1 MKDFAQ
7 LSPEELNKMNKQVLI
22 AIIGSLQ
29 SQLNSI
35 SGQLELLTEQIA
47 LMNQRSF
54 GRKTERADQIDQN
67 QLNLFDV
74 FNEPEVLCDDS
85 PEPEVSEVI
94 VSTHTRK
101 KASQKREHDLEGL
114 PARIFEHTLTKE
126 ELAEKFPDG
135 YKELPFETY
144 KRLSLIPQTF
154 LVDEH
159 HVHVYVSKNNDGT
172 IVRAERPADVMRDCI
187 ATPSLIAALING
199 KYVNHLPLERQSK
212 CYRENG
218 VNLEV
223 NTLANWMINVAERHL
238 APICDELH
246 NYLYDSRV
254 IHADETPFRVI
265 MKDKPDA
272 GDVNYMFVYR
282 NGKCDNKY
290 PVVIY
295 DFQRTRSS
303 SHADEFLKGYSGT
316 LVTDGFSGYDALD
329 RRRSDLK
336 VAGCWVHSKRKFA
349 EIVKA
354 IGTQNAGS
362 AIAVKASKKISE
374 MFHIDSQWDD
384 LSKRQREK
392 QRQLILKPKVDDFF
406 EWAKKVVI
414 TLPAGSSTAR
424 GLNYCINQEDHLR
437 VFLSDGNVPM
447 DNNLAEQAIRPFTL
461 GRKNWVT
468 MYSPKGASASAIIY
482 SLVETAKANEL
493 RLYDYFE
500 YLIAE
505 MSKHLR
511 EEAKQKKL
519 LGDKYV
525 PDRKYIQDL
534 LPWSKSIQKQFHLP
548 KKKS

>member
-1 MKDFAQ
+1 
-7 LSPEELNKMNKQVLI
+7 MNKQVLI

-35 SGQLELLTEQIA
+35 SGQLELLTEQVA

-54 GRKTERADQIDQN
+54 GRKTERADQIDPN
-67 QLNLFDV
+67 QLNLFEV
-74 FNEPEVLCDDS
+74 FNEPEVYSDDS
-85 PEPEVSEVI
+85 PEPEVSEII
-94 VSTHTRK
+94 VSSHTRK
-101 KASQKREHDLEGL
+101 KSSQKREHDLEGL

-126 ELAEKFPDG
+126 ELAEKFPNG

-144 KRLSLIPQTF
+144 KRLSIIPQTF

-172 IVRAERPADVMRDCI
+172 IARAERPADVMRDCI

-212 CYRENG
+212 CYKENG

-223 NTLANWMINVAERHL
+223 NTLANWMINVSERHL

-254 IHADETPFRVI
+254 IHVDETPFRVI
-265 MKDKPDA
+265 MKDHPED
-272 GDVNYMFVYR
+272 GDVNYMWVYR
-282 NGKCDNKY
+282 NGKCDSKY

-295 DFQRTRSS
+295 DFQRTRNS
-303 SHADEFLKGYSGT
+303 SHADEFLQGYSGT
-316 LVTDGFSGYDALD
+316 LVTDGFSGYDSLD
-329 RRRSDLK
+329 RRRNDLK
-336 VAGCWVHSKRKFA
+336 VAGCWIHAKRKFA

-354 IGTQNAGS
+354 VGSENAVS

-374 MFHIDSQWDD
+374 MFHIDNQWDD
-384 LSKRQREK
+384 LSKRAREK
-392 QRQLILKPKVDDFF
+392 QRQQVLKPKVDDFF

-414 TLPAGSSTAR
+414 TLPAGSATAR
-424 GLNYCINQEDHLR
+424 GLNYCINQEEHLR
-437 VFLSDGNVPM
+437 VFLYDGNVPM
-447 DNNLAEQAIRPFTL
+447 DNNRAEQAIRPFTL

-500 YLIAE
+500 FLIAE

-511 EEAKQKKL
+511 EEARQKKL
-519 LGDKYV
+519 LGEDYI

-534 LPWSKSIQKQFHLP
+534 LPWSKNIQKQFHLP

>member
-22 AIIGSLQ
+22 TIIGSLQ

-54 GRKTERADQIDQN
+54 GRKTERADQLDPN

-74 FNEPEVLCDDS
+74 FNEPEAYSDNS
-85 PEPEVSEVI
+85 PDPEVSEII
-94 VSTHTRK
+94 VSSHTRK
-101 KASQKREHDLEGL
+101 KTIQKREHDLEGL

-126 ELAEKFPDG
+126 ELAEKFPNG

-144 KRLSLIPQTF
+144 KRLSIIPQTF

-187 ATPSLIAALING
+187 ATPSLISALITG

-212 CYRENG
+212 CYKENG

-223 NTLANWMINVAERHL
+223 NTLANWMINVSERHF

-254 IHADETPFRVI
+254 VHADETPFRVI
-265 MKDKPDA
+265 MKDHPED

-282 NGKCDNKY
+282 NGKCDSKY

-295 DFQRTRSS
+295 DFQRTRNG
-303 SHADEFLKGYSGT
+303 SHADDFLKGYSGT

-329 RRRSDLK
+329 RRRSDLI
-336 VAGCWVHSKRKFA
+336 VAGCWIHAKRKFA

-354 IGTQNAGS
+354 VGPENAGS

-374 MFHIDSQWDD
+374 LFHLDSQWDD
-384 LSKRQREK
+384 LSKRAREK
-392 QRQLILKPKVDDFF
+392 QRQQVLKPKVDDFF
-406 EWAKKVVI
+406 AWAKKVVV
-414 TLPAGSSTAR
+414 TLPSGSATAR
-424 GLNYCINQEDHLR
+424 GLNYCINQEEHLR

-447 DNNLAEQAIRPFTL
+447 DNNRAEQAIRPFTL

-500 YLIAE
+500 YLISE
-505 MSKHLR
+505 MSRHLR
-511 EEAKQKKL
+511 EEARQKKL

-525 PDRKYIQDL
+525 PERKYIQDF
-534 LPWSKSIQKQFHLP
+534 LPWSKNIQKQFHLP
-548 KKKS
+548 KKKF

>member
-22 AIIGSLQ
+22 TIIGSLQ

-54 GRKTERADQIDQN
+54 GRKTERADQLDPN

-74 FNEPEVLCDDS
+74 FNEPEVYSDDS
-85 PEPEVSEVI
+85 PEPEVSEVV
-94 VSTHTRK
+94 VSTYTRK
-101 KASQKREHDLEGL
+101 KTSQKREHDLEGL
-114 PARIFEHTLTKE
+114 PARIFEHTLTEE
-126 ELAEKFPDG
+126 ELAEKFPNG

-144 KRLSLIPQTF
+144 KRLSIIPQTF

-187 ATPSLIAALING
+187 ATPSLISALITG

-212 CYRENG
+212 CYKENG

-223 NTLANWMINVAERHL
+223 NTLANWMINVSERHL

-254 IHADETPFRVI
+254 VHADETPFRVI
-265 MKDKPDA
+265 MKDHPED

-282 NGKCDNKY
+282 NGKCDSKY

-295 DFQRTRSS
+295 DFQRTRNG

-336 VAGCWVHSKRKFA
+336 VAGCWIHAKRKFA

-354 IGTQNAGS
+354 VGPENAGS

-374 MFHIDSQWDD
+374 LFHLDSQWDD
-384 LSKRQREK
+384 LSKRAREK
-392 QRQLILKPKVDDFF
+392 QRQQVLKPKVDDFF
-406 EWAKKVVI
+406 AWAKKVVV
-414 TLPAGSSTAR
+414 TLPSGSATAR
-424 GLNYCINQEDHLR
+424 GLNYCINQEEHLR

-447 DNNLAEQAIRPFTL
+447 DNNRAEQAIRPFTL

-500 YLIAE
+500 FLITE

-511 EEAKQKKL
+511 EEARQKKL

-534 LPWSKSIQKQFHLP
+534 LPWSKNIQKQFHLP

>member
-1 MKDFAQ
+1 MKDFTQ

-22 AIIGSLQ
+22 TIIGSLQ
-29 SQLNSI
+29 SQLGSI
-35 SGQLELLTEQIA
+35 SGQLELLTEQVA

-54 GRKTERADQIDQN
+54 GRKTERADQIDPN
-67 QLNLFDV
+67 QLNLFEV
-74 FNEPEVLCDDS
+74 FNEPEVYSDDS
-85 PEPEVSEVI
+85 PEPEVSEII
-94 VSTHTRK
+94 VSSHTRK
-101 KASQKREHDLEGL
+101 KSSQKREHDLEGL

-126 ELAEKFPDG
+126 ELAEKFPNG

-144 KRLSLIPQTF
+144 KRLSIIPQTF

-159 HVHVYVSKNNDGT
+159 HVHIYVSKNNDGT
-172 IVRAERPADVMRDCI
+172 IARAERPADVMRDCI

-212 CYRENG
+212 CYKENG

-223 NTLANWMINVAERHL
+223 NTLANWMINVSKRHL

-254 IHADETPFRVI
+254 IHVDETPFRVI
-265 MKDKPDA
+265 MKDHPED
-272 GDVNYMFVYR
+272 GDVNYMWVYR
-282 NGKCDNKY
+282 NGKCDSKY

-295 DFQRTRSS
+295 DFQRTRNG
-303 SHADEFLKGYSGT
+303 SHADEFLQGYSGT
-316 LVTDGFSGYDALD
+316 LVTDGFSGYDSLD

-336 VAGCWVHSKRKFA
+336 VAGCWIHAKRKFA

-354 IGTQNAGS
+354 VGSENAGS

-384 LSKRQREK
+384 LSKRAREK
-392 QRQLILKPKVDDFF
+392 QRQQVLKPKVDDFF
-406 EWAKKVVI
+406 EWAKKVVV
-414 TLPAGSSTAR
+414 TLPSGSATAR
-424 GLNYCINQEDHLR
+424 GLNYCINQEEHLR

-447 DNNLAEQAIRPFTL
+447 DNNRAEQAIRPFTL

-500 YLIAE
+500 FLIAE

-511 EEAKQKKL
+511 EEARQKRL
-519 LGDKYV
+519 LGEDYI

-534 LPWSKSIQKQFHLP
+534 LPWSKNVQKQFHLP